1 VVIDFDPR
9 KADAAY
15 KPFPPFV
22 EWANIG
28 VDETRWARYTTRLKE
43 LRSTSPELLGKA
55 LEIVKRA
62 AAFDTGAVE
71 GLYSTDRGFTFT
83 VATQAAMWEDAVGRK
98 GAKVR
103 PLFESQLR
111 AYDLVLDL
119 ANKAVPI
126 AEAWIRRLHEEI
138 CFSQATYRAWT
149 ELGWQ
154 ELALPKA
161 QYKHSPNHVVKADGT
176 IHSYAPVDMTPTEM
190 FRLVEEIRSPAF
202 ESAHPALQAAYSHYA
217 LAAIH
222 PFGDGNGRVARA
234 LASVFSYRCCS
245 VPILILTESRSG
257 YLSALAAADAG
268 SYEVFVE
275 FISNRIMDAIQMSE
289 DALAAAAS
297 PPSESS
303 VAAIESF
310 YGPAGDAER
319 RTREG
324 YTVEEVDQAA
334 MRLLQI
340 VGEEL
345 AQQVGSLSSS
355 VIDPVMGRINFSGQP
370 MKASSRLPL
379 RASEGT
385 GLYLSLS
392 AKAPVGAS
400 VVRDFSVEVP
410 IDCGREDDLLLH
422 DLKRSAHLEVRITDL
437 LPSPSPQLLIRVKL
451 WAEGVVRS
459 MLDELARIVK
469 SQERSQE

>member
-15 KPFPPFV
+15 KPFPPFA
-22 EWANIG
+22 EWANTS
-28 VDETRWARYTTRLKE
+28 VDEIRWTRYTAQLKE
-43 LRSTSPELLGKA
+43 LRSASPDLLSKA
-55 LEIVKRA
+55 LEVVKRA
-62 AAFDTGAVE
+62 TAFDTGAIE
-71 GLYSTDRGFTFT
+71 GLYSTDRGLTFT

-98 GAKVR
+98 GGNVQ

-111 AYDLVLDL
+111 AYDMVLDL
-119 ANKAVPI
+119 ATRAVPI
-126 AEAWIRRLHEEI
+126 AEAWIRQLHGEI

-154 ELALPKA
+154 EVSLPKA
-161 QYKHSPNHVVKADGT
+161 EYKQLPNHVVKADGT
-176 IHSYAPVDMTPTEM
+176 IHSYAPVDMTLTEM

-202 ESAHPALQAAYSHYA
+202 ETAHPALQAAYSHYA

-222 PFGDGNGRVARA
+222 PFADGNGRVVRA

-268 SYEVFVE
+268 SHEVFVE

-297 PPSESS
+297 PPSEFS
-303 VAAIESF
+303 VAAIERF
-310 YGPAGDAER
+310 YGPAGDAGS

-345 AQQVGSLSSS
+345 AQEVGSLSSS
-355 VIDPVMGRINFSGQP
+355 VIDPVMRRINSLGQP
-370 MKASSRLPL
+370 MKPSSRPPL
-379 RASEGT
+379 QASEGT
-385 GLYLSLS
+385 GLYLSLN

-410 IDCGREDDLLLH
+410 IDCGREDDLLLR
-422 DLKRSAHLEVRITDL
+422 DLKSSVHLEVRITDL

-469 SQERSQE
+469 SQERS